1 MFNNPLLENIKNRV
15 SEFDGVKFSIND
27 SIFEISNYDMI
38 NSCILANAIID
49 ESEDNTVLFH
59 SHGTVFLMHAVAIA
73 AFAALERDAT
83 NDENSLERNLK
94 PGDRIKYKGC
104 LAIFDGIHVEDGV
117 RQAKI
122 LCGGK
127 HKDTIYV
134 AIPEGFMQIQKYGG
148 TATKMKGFK
157 QKKDRTQAKQVLSGI
172 LKLNSAQFNII
183 RTSHVAV
190 ITEKRNFIDSIVQLK
205 INDHR
210 FTNLFPT
217 VRLPNPER
225 HVALAGT
232 KSSDMPVIYVL
243 SNLNTLFEYIQ
254 KGHKINSLII
264 DGISKIKNNYGTLEA
279 IKQSKH
285 VENIMIYLDHRFLA
299 EGQDFEKMD
308 FKKWVWLK
316 QDIAELK
323 ELAYW
328 NSPKEHPTD
337 PFSSHYKTLRYL
349 SKQKCEFIDVD
360 FPKPDT
366 WQTIKDAMKIL
377 KKIKRY
383 NDKSNNP
390 QINEFLVACYGTLL
404 FFQHLPFPVELC
416 DKTVVDAGIKYFDYK
431 KSLEDINITAQDLL
445 SRSLPPEFSD
455 DFKKL
460 LSNIKLLSEH
470 FVTGNRKPKALTT
483 YLKDN
488 KENTL
493 IVVRKPWYI
502 YFFKKYLD
510 KNNIMNTT
518 VIDFK
523 AFRKINENVYFD
535 KVVFTGWF
543 GEENKYI
550 FNSGISPL
558 IVFLAHP
565 SEKSIITVYISE
577 LDGNAF
583 DLRNAKNRALLLGVD
598 ENRFSI
604 KPVEVKKKEEKPSE
618 FYEDISKI
626 VSDLSFAVFS
636 ETAKNYAYDPKDSIS
651 ARHVIFEEELHA
663 FLSVGYRV
671 KVLNRL
677 EAKIEQKN
685 IEELNPGDEIVFIR
699 DSKKDIFEELVNI
712 VEAQS
717 SLSNEVKLSKLW
729 RVAIKDYMTAH
740 SMWHS
745 DLLQKLKSAGCGR
758 HSATIENW
766 VKDEHTI
773 GPGDENKVITAI
785 AELTLNSELMS
796 KLKEVI
802 NSCKKLRGLHIR
814 LGRYL
819 AECIVASMYPQS
831 ESKIEGF
838 LKDKIKELSQHILI
852 VEVKSISDSL
862 ISVGRTKVNRVLEV
876 GE

>member
-1 MFNNPLLENIKNRV
+1 MFNNLLLESLKNRV
-15 SEFDGVKFSIND
+15 SEFEGVKFSLND
-27 SIFEISNYDMI
+27 SIFETSSYDMI

-49 ESEDNTVLFH
+49 EKEDNTVLFH
-59 SHGTVFLMHAVAIA
+59 SHGTIFLMYAVAIA
-73 AFAALERDAT
+73 AFVALERDAT
-83 NDENSLERNLK
+83 NEENSLERNLK
-94 PGDRIKYKGC
+94 VGDRIKYKGC
-104 LAIFDGIHVEDGV
+104 LAIYDGIYTMDGKK
-117 RQAKI
+117 QAKI

-127 HKDTIYV
+127 HKDVIYAPV
-134 AIPEGFMQIQKYGG
+134 PEGFMQIQKYWG
-148 TATKMKGFK
+148 TATKMKGFRL
-157 QKKDRTQAKQVLSGI
+157 KKDRTQARQALLGI
-172 LKLNSAQFNII
+172 LKLDSAQLNII
-183 RTSHVAV
+183 RTSHVVV

-205 INDHR
+205 VNDHR

-217 VRLPNPER
+217 ARLPNPER
-225 HVALAGT
+225 HVMLAGS
-232 KSSDMPVIYVL
+232 KSSDMPVIFIL
-243 SNLNTLFEYIQ
+243 SNLNTLYEYVQ

-264 DGISKIKNNYGTLEA
+264 DGVSKIKNNYGTLEA
-279 IKQSKH
+279 IKQSKCI
-285 VENIMIYLDHRFLA
+285 ENIMIYLDHRFLA
-299 EGQDFEKMD
+299 EGQDFEKMN
-308 FKKWVWLK
+308 FRKWVWLK
-316 QDIAELK
+316 QDMAELK
-323 ELAYW
+323 ELVYW

-360 FPKPDT
+360 FPRADT
-366 WQTIKDAMKIL
+366 WATIKDAMKIL

-383 NDKSNNP
+383 NDKANNP

-404 FFQHLPFPVELC
+404 YFQHLPFPVELC
-416 DKTVVDAGIKYFDYK
+416 DKAVVEPGIKYFDYK
-431 KSLEDINITAQDLL
+431 ESLERINITAQDLL
-445 SRSLPPEFSD
+445 SRSMPPEFNA
-455 DFKKL
+455 DFEKL
-460 LSNIKLLSEH
+460 LSNIRLISEH
-470 FVTGNRKPKALTT
+470 FVNGNRKPKALTT
-483 YLKDN
+483 HLKDN

-502 YFFKKYLD
+502 YFLQKWLD
-510 KNNIMNTT
+510 KNNIKNTT

-558 IVFLAHP
+558 IVFLSYP
-565 SEKSIITVYISE
+565 SEKSIIATYISE

-583 DLRNAKNRALLLGVD
+583 DLRNAKNRALLLGID
-598 ENRFSI
+598 ENSFSV
-604 KPVEVKKKEEKPSE
+604 KPAEVKKREEKPPE
-618 FYEDISKI
+618 FYEDVTKI

-636 ETAKNYAYDPKDSIS
+636 ETAKSYAYDAKDSIN

-663 FLSVGYRV
+663 FLSVGYRA

-685 IEELNPGDEIVFIR
+685 IEELNSGDEIVFVR

-712 VEAQS
+712 VEAQPS
-717 SLSNEVKLSKLW
+717 FSNEVKLSKLW
-729 RVAIKDYMTAH
+729 RVAIKEYMSAH
-740 SMWHS
+740 AMWHS
-745 DLLQKLKSAGCGR
+745 NLLEKLERAGCGR

-766 VKDEHTI
+766 IKDEHTI
-773 GPGDENKVITAI
+773 APGDENKVITAI
-785 AELTLNSELMS
+785 AELTLNNELMS

-802 NSCKKLRGLHIR
+802 YSCRKLRALHIR

-819 AECIVASMYPQS
+819 AECIVASMYPQG

-852 VEVKSISDSL
+852 IEVKSISDSL
-862 ISVGRTKVNRVLEV
+862 IAVGKTKVNRVLEV